1 MAGFLL
7 SPAEE
12 ISGVIDYLSSE
23 CCKIYGS
30 ATFKLSD
37 ELFNCVPEYLTQL
50 RDNFRDRARKFGWE
64 NDNGILDIL
73 TNLSDTVSNTEHLI
87 SQYGSINLEIIREF
101 DEQYIALNVRPDQ
114 DTCVM

>member
-1 MAGFLL
+1 MAELALSPVASIPGVIKYLL
-7 SPAEE
+7 SEG
-12 ISGVIDYLSSE
+12 S
-23 CCKIYGS
+23 KIYGS
-30 ATFKLSD
+30 ATYKLSD
-37 ELFNCVPEYLTQL
+37 EMFDCVPEYLTQL